1 MTNEEMEAIRARD
14 AADYPAAEVLR
25 KLAGVAGNGDPEM
38 QATIDMIADR
48 RALLAAYDALAAA
61 ARKVCCGRCGL
72 FPDEQSHDECTADCP
87 DCADLRKILEGW
99 R

>member
-1 MTNEEMEAIRARD
+1 MDCHGYRRDSILIRRTNMNDPIKRYPPHCLVPHD
-14 AADYPAAEVLR
+14 ATLVHAE
-25 KLAGVAGNGDPEM
+25 D
-38 QATIDMIADR
+38 
-48 RALLAAYDALAAA
+48 YDALAAA

-87 DCADLRKILEGW
+87 DCADLRKLLEGE

>member
-1 MTNEEMEAIRARD
+1 MTNEQTD
-14 AADYPAAEVLR
+14 AW
-25 KLAGVAGNGDPEM
+25 GDDAMASEE
-38 QATIDMIADR
+38 DR

-87 DCADLRKILEGW
+87 DCADLRKLLEGE

>member
-1 MTNEEMEAIRARD
+1 MTNDKLEAIRRRD
-14 AADYPAAEVLR
+14 QSPYMASTTWLSQSE
-25 KLAGVAGNGDPEM
+25 E
-38 QATIDMIADR
+38 DR
-48 RALLAAYDALAAA
+48 RALLSAYDALAAA

-87 DCADLRKILEGW
+87 DCADLRKLLEGE